1 MGSAFPPRSSSIFIS
16 ALLTFHEFLSTAHLL
31 EDQNILKS
39 TILSLSAH
47 SQQQQSTYPTHP
59 VIGRLLDFYS
69 RPEIHPGQIKFS
81 SQSLTSQLCD
91 PEYQTL
97 SKSSSKLNYY
107 SSLSNFPDTDMDN
120 MTEDMDM
127 TTEET
132 TFFQANQPNT
142 QWHIDSDV
150 KSISEDFFSHLKQAK
165 QKSADSGELDWE
177 VPKYK
182 HPEDPITVEKGISQ

>member
-1 MGSAFPPRSSSIFIS
+1 
-16 ALLTFHEFLSTAHLL
+16 
-31 EDQNILKS
+31 
-39 TILSLSAH
+39 
-47 SQQQQSTYPTHP
+47 
-59 VIGRLLDFYS
+59 
-69 RPEIHPGQIKFS
+69 
-81 SQSLTSQLCD
+81 
-91 PEYQTL
+91 
-97 SKSSSKLNYY
+97 
-107 SSLSNFPDTDMDN
+107 MDN
-120 MTEDMDM
+120 MMEDMDM
-127 TTEET
+127 ATEET